1 MPNAN
6 GGLVIKKKG
15 GAEMVLGAVFVL
27 FPLVLLPY
35 RPAGLGGLPVQDY
48 FIRLVLMVAFL
59 GGLRA
64 LLGGIRKRRLYQK
77 LLRMQG
83 LFDSSYRVPIKMPA
97 ELLGCSLTC
106 LVGDVRAMQKYKLV
120 NGLYADLW
128 RGDLVY
134 TGDAPPK
141 DVPVQEGTTPALREE
156 HKKSAMPI
164 YAFGV
169 VWAAYAFFFPF
180 YRPLDLALALVVS
193 LVAFFQMSWSSPSRA
208 VILEVV
214 APIPEPVQTGNQAL
228 DEMLGAVGGH
238 MQTLHRL
245 ERSINAPVDEQVRD
259 LIRTTEQIFE
269 QVKKHPEKTRDIR
282 QFLNYTLPTTL
293 NLLQS
298 YEELCAQPVEGQ
310 NITAAKKKIE
320 GMMCTIAGAFHR
332 QLDALFADKA
342 LNIEVE
348 LEVMAQMLKN
358 NDGINMNKY

>member
-1 MPNAN
+1 MAN
-6 GGLVIKKKG
+6 VGGRLVAKKKG
-15 GAEMVLGAVFVL
+15 GAEMVLGTLLML

-35 RPAGLGGLPVQDY
+35 RPAGMGGLSVIDY
-48 FIRLVLMVAFL
+48 LIRLVLMLVFL
-59 GGLRA
+59 GGARA
-64 LLGGIRKRRLYQK
+64 LLGGIRKRKLYQK

-83 LFDSSYRVPIKMPA
+83 LFDSGNRVPLKKSA
-97 ELLGCSLTC
+97 DLLGCSISR
-106 LVGDVRAMQKYKLV
+106 LVDDVRAMQKYKIV
-120 NGLYADLW
+120 QGLYADLL

-134 TGDAPPK
+134 TAGAPHKSIPLSEGGD
-141 DVPVQEGTTPALREE
+141 PAFREE
-156 HKKSAMPI
+156 HKKSAAPI
-164 YAFGV
+164 YAFGF

-180 YRPLDLALALVVS
+180 YRPIDLALALIVAI
-193 LVAFFQMSWSSPSRA
+193 VAFLQVGWSNPTRA

-214 APIPEPVQTGNQAL
+214 APIPEPMQTGNQAL
-228 DEMLGAVGGH
+228 DEMLGTVEGH
-238 MQTLHRL
+238 MQTLKRL

-259 LIRTTEQIFE
+259 LIRTTEQITE
-269 QVKKHPEKTRDIR
+269 QVKRNPGKVRDIR

-348 LEVMAQMLKN
+348 LDVMGQMLK
-358 NDGINMNKY
+358 DSDDLKMK